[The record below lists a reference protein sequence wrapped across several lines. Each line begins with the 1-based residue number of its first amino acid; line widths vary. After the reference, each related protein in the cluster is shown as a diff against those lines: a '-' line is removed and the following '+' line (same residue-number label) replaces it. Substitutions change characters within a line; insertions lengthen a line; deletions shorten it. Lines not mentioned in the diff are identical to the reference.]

1 MPLRSRLAY
10 NTAGPSV
17 LVSRHKSVTPSRSV
31 VNLTKDSPSMTNIT
45 KSPSKS
51 PAKKRSRV
59 AVPAV
64 PLGLMSTGV
73 FANPPQHVV
82 SVHAS
87 PQHTSATT
95 RCWCA
100 RVAASPL
107 PKCRGSEEASM
118 PAVCCGECMGRDGL
132 CRIFGGIGSHC
143 LEHRWKHVTF
153 PTA

>member
-95 RCWCA
+95 RC
-100 RVAASPL
+100 
-107 PKCRGSEEASM
+107 
-118 PAVCCGECMGRDGL
+118 
-132 CRIFGGIGSHC
+132 
-143 LEHRWKHVTF
+143 
-153 PTA
+153 